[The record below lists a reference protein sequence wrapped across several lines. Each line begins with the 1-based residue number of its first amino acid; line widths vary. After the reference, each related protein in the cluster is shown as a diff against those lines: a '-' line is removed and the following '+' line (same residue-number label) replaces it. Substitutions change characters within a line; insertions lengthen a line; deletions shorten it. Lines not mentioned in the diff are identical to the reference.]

1 MVKWIQDAG
10 HGGTDPGAT
19 ANGHIEKVYTLEAA
33 LYVQKRLKEL
43 GIESDVTRTTD
54 KTLERGERTKLV
66 SKYKRCISHHFNS
79 GGGTGFECIHSIYSD
94 GKFENILVEEFRKA
108 GYTLRPR
115 PVFTRTL
122 SSNPKQDYYYM
133 HRETGNCRVTIIE
146 YDFLDGKNS
155 EKLKDKKYREGM
167 YECVVRAICRL
178 EGVEYKPL
186 NQPAKQNNSSD
197 IIYRVQVG
205 AFGIRENAEK
215 MLEKVRKAGFDGF
228 ITTNASMQVPA
239 QVKEVVKEVK
249 VKPTVKL
256 LTYKSAV
263 TKGTKGNH
271 VKELQKVLKQLGYY
285 KDAIDGSAGNNTV
298 NAIKAFQKDFGL
310 AVDGSAGPATYN
322 MLNKVLSSCKK
333 LIENS

>member
-19 ANGHIEKVYTLEAA
+19 ANGHIEKEYTLEAA
-33 LYVQKRLKEL
+33 LYVQKRLQDH
-43 GIESDVTRTTD
+43 GIASDITRTTD
-54 KTLERGERTKLV
+54 KTLSVEERTNMVK
-66 SKYKRCISHHFNS
+66 KYKRCISHHFNA
-79 GGGTGFECIHSIYSD
+79 GGGSGLECIHSIYAD
-94 GKFENILVEEFRKA
+94 GKFEQMIVEEFKKA
-108 GYTLRPR
+108 GYPVRPR
-115 PVFTRTL
+115 PVF
-122 SSNPKQDYYYM
+122 SKKNSKGQDWYYM
-133 HRETGNCRVTIIE
+133 HRQTGNCRTTIIE
-146 YDFLDGKNS
+146 YDFLDGANS
-155 EKLKDKKYREGM
+155 NKLKDKKYREGM
-167 YECVVRAICRL
+167 YECVVKAICRL

-228 ITTNASMQVPA
+228 ITTNASMQAPA